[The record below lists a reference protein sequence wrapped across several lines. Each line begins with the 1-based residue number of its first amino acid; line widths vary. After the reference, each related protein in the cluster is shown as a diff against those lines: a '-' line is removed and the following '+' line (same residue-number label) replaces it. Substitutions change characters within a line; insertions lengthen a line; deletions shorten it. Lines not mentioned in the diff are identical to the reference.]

1 MIKLQPS
8 RDGAPNMIASFDF
21 LSRTDIN
28 RIQCMVHKIHLVVCN
43 GLGLWLKRLHITEEN
58 SSSIIDV
65 DEHLSQT
72 VRTTNINKDIEDEE
86 EEEEEDEDKGDQ
98 EQQVIVTN

>member
-1 MIKLQPS
+1 
-8 RDGAPNMIASFDF
+8 MIALFDF

-28 RIQCMVHKIHLVVCN
+28 RIQCMDHKLHLVVCN

-65 DEHLSQT
+65 DEHLSQI
-72 VRTTNINKDIEDEE
+72 VRTININKDIEDKDEDEE
-86 EEEEEDEDKGDQ
+86 VEEEDEDNGDQ